1 MSKDRILD
9 KDIVRFWAKFRQD
22 HEIWA
27 KVYGVITIKDIRV
40 SKFLM
45 RQLEENSKKDFTNRI
60 S

>member
-22 HEIWA
+22 HEFWA

-45 RQLEENSKKDFTNRI
+45 RQLEENSKKYFTNRI

>member
-40 SKFLM
+40 SKFFNEAI
-45 RQLEENSKKDFTNRI
+45 RGKQ
-60 S
+60 